1 VPDTAGLRLGDH
13 AIADSAEELAYLRW
27 NDAVCA
33 AFFGPERAGELIYLD
48 LDDKT
53 LAAIGE
59 ERGLDGPSTLRA
71 LADSVTPLLVTE
83 DGRRSV
89 FDVFNRLNGLWYR
102 ATRRSLDSIAEIPPP
117 PVVALLALFALAGR
131 HMSTLAART
140 GNKSVSTFFL
150 PLTVLLQA
158 GPENA
163 KALESSF
170 KKDTEAYWDALRYWL
185 ELRNGEI
192 GLPTAYAVNQRPV
205 GLALSQT
212 MFGEAE
218 RRQLHRM
225 FEDLGMT
232 TAQGLSAAELGV
244 YLDFWLDMAETK
256 ASKAMKQ
263 VWANP
268 LTREPGLEIALAEL
282 AVWEQS
288 REQARAEV
296 RANGRGPG
304 RSAVKSCS
312 LSLTDSTDYVGNPV
326 FELGFVV
333 PKRFLSGREVELETT
348 AGPRTVFLSFIG
360 DAFLGVSAYT
370 ARMDPG
376 TLLGGTLQLSAGDVR
391 FERHPRPVVIFAKD
405 GFSDTFISVD
415 HIPAAWPCR
424 IMVRDEPEWIAQIKR
439 ILDDS
444 ASPDYRFVEAGSHGL
459 AEGWVMFDDVQVL
472 RAGNP
477 ELTANDNFSG
487 LVPRLVPAV
496 TLSGGLRIPGDVVR
510 WSALRPPQVT
520 ITSDTDAPL
529 SVECEWRNPHSFKLE
544 KAKLV
549 EGRVPPFQISLHG
562 TPMARADRTLKPNDY
577 TLVLKAGRTVRQ
589 RREFKLRDS
598 SFHLTQRSLGYEGEM
613 VHVEEEPLWPV
624 TAGIVAELPERYVQ
638 GAFDNLPA
646 REAAGDHEVP
656 GAPGWHSSE
665 GQLLLQRTNALPEPE
680 GRSCLA
686 TGRHR
691 IVLPAMEPK
700 AKAPWIFG
708 QCAQCGL
715 QKRYP
720 GRLTKPSALTST
732 GSVEA
737 LRFIGPDEGEYP
749 TSWAPFRDALTF
761 LGGGKRSSLSI
772 VARQLED
779 SERFEEWFVGHL
791 QALGFLEVVRDEHW
805 TVRRWQVCGPS
816 LTQLVDGSV
825 LLTGGWTPEKEA
837 VVAEAAAAQEASVV
851 VLSPEDHG
859 TTLLQ
864 DVDLGTL
871 QEALPVGLCDVVFD
885 AGPAMLE
892 TLPPLS
898 EVEEQLRRAEMQY
911 NGVAERFLPE
921 DATWEHTEDRNRPGL
936 YRINHHHRTRY
947 AFRTPADVESGH
959 ARFVASGIGKHFA
972 ARQAGVPIVSYDPE
986 LELLSVPIGAELAG
1000 LYARAAV
1007 LCSGLLPAKVD
1018 EDFSLN
1024 YGDVTPE
1031 FAQALVA
1038 KLMS

>member
-1 VPDTAGLRLGDH
+1 MPDAAGLHLGDH
-13 AIADSAEELAYLRW
+13 DIADSAEEVAHLRW
-27 NDAVCA
+27 NDAVAA
-33 AFFGPERAGELIYLD
+33 AFYGTDRAGELVHLD
-48 LDDKT
+48 LDDRT

-59 ERGLDGPSTLRA
+59 EHGLDGPSTLRA
-71 LADSVTPLLVTE
+71 IADSVTPLLVTGE
-83 DGRRSV
+83 ARRSV
-89 FDVFNRLNGLWYR
+89 FETFNRLTAQWYR

-140 GNKSVSTFFL
+140 GNKSVSAFYL
-150 PLTVLLQA
+150 PLAVLLQA
-158 GPENA
+158 GPDNA

-185 ELRNGEI
+185 ELRDGEI
-192 GLPTAYAVNQRPV
+192 GLPTAYAVAQRPV

-212 MFGEAE
+212 LFGEAE

-244 YLDFWLDMAETK
+244 YVDFWLDLADTK

-268 LTREPGLEIALAEL
+268 LTREPALEIALAEL
-282 AVWEQS
+282 SVWEQS

-296 RANGRGPG
+296 RAQGRGPG
-304 RSAVKSCS
+304 RSAVKPCS
-312 LSLTDSTDYVGNPV
+312 LSLVDSTDYVGNPV
-326 FELGFVV
+326 FELGFVL
-333 PKRFLSGREVELETT
+333 PKRFLTGREVELETT

-360 DAFLGVSAYT
+360 DAYLGVSAYT

-376 TLLGGTLQLSAGDVR
+376 TLLSGALRLSAGDVR
-391 FERHPRPVVIFAKD
+391 FERNPRPVVVFAKD
-405 GFSDTFISVD
+405 GFSDSFVSVD

-444 ASPDYRFVEAGSHGL
+444 ASPDYRFVEAGTHGL

-496 TLSGGLRIPGDVVR
+496 TLSGGLRIPGHVAR

-520 ITSDTDAPL
+520 VTADSDTPL
-529 SVECEWRNPHSFKLE
+529 SVECEWRNPHSFRLE
-544 KAKLV
+544 RAKLV
-549 EGRVPPFQISLHG
+549 ESRVPPFQISLEG
-562 TPMARADRTLKPNDY
+562 TRIARPDGTLKPNDY
-577 TLVLKAGRTVRQ
+577 TLVLKAGRTVKQ

-598 SFHLTQRSLGYEGEM
+598 SFYLTQRSLGYEGEL
-613 VHVEEEPLWPV
+613 VHAEDEPLWPV
-624 TAGIVAELPERYVQ
+624 TAATVGELPAQYVQ
-638 GAFDNLPA
+638 GAFDNLPP
-646 REAAGDHEVP
+646 REVAGEHVVP
-656 GAPGWHSSE
+656 ETPGWHSSE
-665 GQLLLQRTNALPEPE
+665 GQLLLERTNVLPEPE
-680 GRSCLA
+680 GPSCLD

-691 IVLPAMEPK
+691 ILLPAMEPK
-700 AKAPWIFG
+700 ARAPWIFG

-720 GRLTKPSALTST
+720 GRLTKPSAVTPT

-737 LRFIGPDEGEYP
+737 LRFIGADEGEYP
-749 TSWAPFRDALTF
+749 ASWAPFRDALTF

-791 QALGFLEVVRDEHW
+791 QALGFLEVLRDEHW

-816 LTQLVDGSV
+816 LTGLVDGSV
-825 LLTGGWTPEKEA
+825 LLTGGWTPEQEA
-837 VVAEAAAAQEASVV
+837 VVAEAAAAQDASVV
-851 VLSPEDHG
+851 VLSPEDHA

-864 DVDLGTL
+864 DVDL
-871 QEALPVGLCDVVFD
+871 EALGAALPPGLCTVVPD

-898 EVEEQLRRAEMQY
+898 EVERHLRRSEMQY
-911 NGVAERFLPE
+911 NGVAERFVPE
-921 DATWEHTEDRNRPGL
+921 DATWEATEDRDRPGL
-936 YRINHHHRTRY
+936 YRVNHHHRTRY
-947 AFRTPADVESGH
+947 AFRTPEDVASGH

-1007 LCSGLLPAKVD
+1007 LCSGMLPAKVD

-1024 YGDVTPE
+1024 YGDVSPG
-1031 FAQALVA
+1031 FAQALVDR
-1038 KLMS
+1038 LMS

>member
-1 VPDTAGLRLGDH
+1 MPDAAGLRLGDH
-13 AIADSAEELAYLRW
+13 AIADSAEEAAYLRW

-33 AFFGPERAGELIYLD
+33 AFFGPHRAGEPVYLD
-48 LDDKT
+48 LDERA
-53 LAAIGE
+53 LAVIGE
-59 ERGLDGPSTLRA
+59 EQGLDGPSTLRA
-71 LADSVTPLLVTE
+71 LADSVTPLLVTGE
-83 DGRRSV
+83 DRRPV
-89 FDVFNRLNGLWYR
+89 FEAFTRLNDRWYR
-102 ATRRSLDSIAEIPPP
+102 ASRRSLDSLAEIPPP
-117 PVVALLALFALAGR
+117 PVVGLLALFALAGR

-150 PLTVLLQA
+150 PLAVLLQA
-158 GPENA
+158 GADNT
-163 KALESSF
+163 KALEASF

-185 ELRNGEI
+185 ELRDGEI

-212 MFGEAE
+212 MLGEAE

-225 FEDLGMT
+225 FEDLGVT
-232 TAQGLSAAELGV
+232 TAQGLSAAELGIYV
-244 YLDFWLDMAETK
+244 DFWLDLAETK

-263 VWANP
+263 IWANP

-282 AVWEQS
+282 AVWEKS

-296 RANGRGPG
+296 RAGARGPG
-304 RSAVKSCS
+304 RSAVKGCS

-326 FELGFVV
+326 YELGFVV
-333 PKRFLSGREVELETT
+333 PKRFLTGREVELGTT
-348 AGPRTVFLSFIG
+348 AGPRTVFLSYIG
-360 DAFLGVSAYT
+360 DAFLGTSAYT
-370 ARMDPG
+370 ARLD
-376 TLLGGTLQLSAGDVR
+376 TESLLGGTLRLGAGPVR
-391 FERHPRPVVIFAKD
+391 FERNPRPVVVLAKD

-424 IMVRDEPEWIAQIKR
+424 VMVRDEPEWIARIKR

-444 ASPDYRFVEAGSHGL
+444 ASPDYRFVEAGTHGL
-459 AEGWVMFDDVQVL
+459 PEGWVMFDDVQVL

-477 ELTANDNFSG
+477 ELTADDNFSG

-520 ITSDTDAPL
+520 VTSDADAPL
-529 SVECEWRNPHSFKLE
+529 SVEVEWRNPHSFRLE
-544 KAKLV
+544 KARLA
-549 EGRVPPFQISLHG
+549 ENRVPPFQISLEG
-562 TPMARADRTLKPNDY
+562 TPLARPDGTLRPNDY
-577 TLVLKAGRTVRQ
+577 TLVLKAGRTVKQ

-598 SFHLTQRSLGYEGEM
+598 SFYVTQRSLGYEGEM
-613 VHVEEEPLWPV
+613 VHVAAEPLWAV
-624 TAGIVAELPERYVQ
+624 SAATAAELPEEYVQ
-638 GAFDNLPA
+638 GSFDNLPA
-646 REAAGDHEVP
+646 REVATGHEVP
-656 GAPGWHSSE
+656 AAPGWHSSE
-665 GQLLLQRTNALPEPE
+665 GQLLLERTNVLPEPE

-708 QCAQCGL
+708 ECAQCGL

-720 GRLTKPSALTST
+720 GRLTKPSAITPA
-732 GSVEA
+732 GSVES
-737 LRFIGPDEGEYP
+737 LRFIGPDEGDYP
-749 TSWAPFRDALTF
+749 TSWLPFRDALTF

-805 TVRRWQVCGPS
+805 SVRRWQVCGPS

-825 LLTGGWTPEKEA
+825 LLTGGWTPEKEQ

-851 VLSPEDHG
+851 VLSPEDHA

-864 DVDLGTL
+864 DVDLERL
-871 QEALPVGLCDVVFD
+871 QEALPHGLCDVVFE
-885 AGPAMLE
+885 AGPVMLD

-898 EVEEQLRRAEMQY
+898 EVEQDLPRAEMQY
-911 NGVAERFLPE
+911 NGVAERFVPE
-921 DATWEHTEDRNRPGL
+921 DATWEATEDRDLPGL

-947 AFRTPADVESGH
+947 AFRTPEDVASGH

-972 ARQAGVPIVSYDPE
+972 ARRAGVPLVSYDPE
-986 LELLSVPIGAELAG
+986 LQLLSVPIGAELSG

-1024 YGDVTPE
+1024 YGDVSPE
-1031 FAQALVA
+1031 FAQVLVD
-1038 KLMS
+1038 KLMG

>member
-1 VPDTAGLRLGDH
+1 MPDTVGLRLGDH
-13 AIADSAEELAYLRW
+13 AIADSAEELAHLRW

-33 AFFGPERAGELIYLD
+33 AFFGPDRAGEPVYLD
-48 LDDKT
+48 LDDRA

-59 ERGLDGPSTLRA
+59 EHGLDGPSTLRA

-83 DGRRSV
+83 GGRRPV
-89 FDVFNRLNGLWYR
+89 LETFNRLNGQWYR

-140 GNKSVSTFFL
+140 GNKTVSAFFL
-150 PLTVLLQA
+150 PLNVLLQV
-158 GPENA
+158 GPEHA

-170 KKDTEAYWDALRYWL
+170 RKDSEAYWDALRYWL
-185 ELRNGEI
+185 ELRDGEI
-192 GLPTAYAVNQRPV
+192 GLPTAYAANQRPV

-212 MFGEAE
+212 VLGEAE

-225 FEDLGMT
+225 FEDLGVT

-244 YLDFWLDMAETK
+244 SLDFWLDMAETK
-256 ASKAMKQ
+256 ASKAMKR

-268 LTREPGLEIALAEL
+268 LTREPGLEVALVEL
-282 AVWEQS
+282 TVWERS
-288 REQARAEV
+288 REQARAGG
-296 RANGRGPG
+296 AGPG
-304 RSAVKSCS
+304 RSAVRACS
-312 LSLTDSTDYVGNPV
+312 LSLTESTDYVGNPV

-333 PKRFLSGREVELETT
+333 PKRLLSGREVELATT
-348 AGPRTVFLSFIG
+348 AGPRTVFLSYIG
-360 DAFLGVSAYT
+360 DAYLGVSAYT
-370 ARMDPG
+370 ARVDPG
-376 TLLGGTLQLSAGDVR
+376 TLLGGALRVSDGHMRL
-391 FERHPRPVVIFAKD
+391 ERSPRPVVVLAKD

-424 IMVRDEPEWIAQIKR
+424 VMVRDEPEWIEQIKR

-444 ASPDYRFVEAGSHGL
+444 ASPDYRFVEAGTRGL

-477 ELTANDNFSG
+477 ELTADDNFSG
-487 LVPRLVPAV
+487 LLPRLVPAV
-496 TLSGGLRIPGDVVR
+496 TLSGGLRIPGGVVR
-510 WSALRPPQVT
+510 WSAQRPPQVT

-529 SVECEWRNPHSFKLE
+529 SVECEWRNPHSFALQ

-549 EGRVPPFQISLHG
+549 EARVPPFQISLG
-562 TPMARADRTLKPNDY
+562 RTPLARADGTLKPNDY
-577 TLVLKAGRTVRQ
+577 TLVLKAGRTVKQ
-589 RREFKLRDS
+589 RRELKLRDS
-598 SFHLTQRSLGYEGEM
+598 SFHVTQRSLGYEGEL
-613 VHVEEEPLWPV
+613 VHVAHEPLWPV
-624 TAGIVAELPERYVQ
+624 TAATVAQPPEQYVQ

-646 REAAGDHEVP
+646 RDVDAEHEVP
-656 GAPGWHSSE
+656 RAPGWHSSE
-665 GQLLLQRTNALPEPE
+665 GQLLLARTNVLPQPE
-680 GRSCLA
+680 GWSCLA

-691 IVLPAMEPK
+691 IVLPAMEPR
-700 AKAPWIFG
+700 ARAPWLFG
-708 QCAQCGL
+708 VCAQCGL

-720 GRLTKPSALTST
+720 GGRTSPTPPAAT
-732 GSVEA
+732 GSFGA
-737 LRFIGPDEGEYP
+737 LRFIGPEEGDYP
-749 TSWAPFRDALTF
+749 TSWAPLRDALTF

-772 VARQLED
+772 VARQFED

-825 LLTGGWTPEKEA
+825 LLTGGWTPEKES
-837 VVAEAAAAQEASVV
+837 VVAEAAAAQDAAVV
-851 VLSPEDHG
+851 VLSPEDHA

-864 DVDLGTL
+864 DVDLGRL
-871 QEALPVGLCDVVFD
+871 QEALPSGFCDVVRD
-885 AGPAMLE
+885 AGPAMLR

-898 EVEEQLRRAEMQY
+898 EVEEHLRRSEMQY

-921 DATWEHTEDRNRPGL
+921 DATWEPTEDRDRRGL

-947 AFRTPADVESGH
+947 AFRTPADVETGH

-972 ARQAGVPIVSYDPE
+972 ARQAGVPIVTHDPE
-986 LELLSVPIGAELAG
+986 LQLLSVPIGAELSG

-1024 YGDVTPE
+1024 YGDVSPA
-1031 FAQALVA
+1031 FAQVLVN